1 MNQMNTDFYQTV
13 MGGLDTIVARHKQA
27 QEIAG
32 AVILCHGFGAP
43 GTDLVPVSD
52 AMYQLAPNLRDVLFI
67 FPAAPLQ
74 IDPSFDG
81 RAWWPID
88 MEKLS
93 QLMMTGEFRDLTHSR
108 PERLDEVHQLVKS
121 VVLESC
127 EQFSIQPEQV
137 VVGGFSQGAML
148 TTDLMLRSGLPL
160 AGLICWSGALINQK
174 EWADAAANREP
185 VPVFQSHGRQ
195 DPILPFAGAEA
206 LRDLLVAAGFPVD
219 FLAFDGEHAIPTECM
234 AGAANLIAASLV
246 PTS

>member
-1 MNQMNTDFYQTV
+1 MITDFYQTV
-13 MGGLDTIVARHKQA
+13 MGQLDTIVARHKQA
-27 QEIAG
+27 REISG
-32 AVILCHGFGAP
+32 AVVLCHGFGAP

-52 AMYQLAPNLRDVLFI
+52 AIYQLAPNLRDVLFI

-108 PERLDEVHQLVKS
+108 PEQLDEVHQRVKS
-121 VVLESC
+121 VIQDSC
-127 EQFSIQPEQV
+127 DQFSLQPDQI

-148 TTDLMLRSGLPL
+148 TTDVMLRSDLPL
-160 AGLICWSGALINQK
+160 AGLICWSGALINQE
-174 EWADAAANREP
+174 EWATAAANHAP

-195 DPILPFAGAEA
+195 DPILPFGGAEA
-206 LRDLLVAAGFPVD
+206 LRDLLTSHGFPVE
-219 FLAFDGEHAIPTECM
+219 FLAFDGEHAIPNECLV
-234 AGAANLIAASLV
+234 GAARLIETSLV
-246 PTS
+246 PTV